1 MADTFKFGL
10 DSCFSFLVEVEELFD
25 CPLHKMNWLTVFN
38 IRFFF
43 VATLRE
49 NFFYPS
55 CHLHKASINRFLLL
69 T

>member
-10 DSCFSFLVEVEELFD
+10 DSCFSFLVEVELFD

-49 NFFYPS
+49 NFF
-55 CHLHKASINRFLLL
+55 LSILSFA
-69 T
+69 

>member
-49 NFFYPS
+49 NFFFIHPVI
-55 CHLHKASINRFLLL
+55 CIKLASIFFYF
-69 T
+69 

>member
-43 VATLRE
+43 VATLR
-49 NFFYPS
+49 NFFFIHPVI
-55 CHLHKASINRFLLL
+55 CIKVASIFFYF
-69 T
+69 